1 MKSKP
6 PFNKSILFAWKGL
19 VYMVK
24 SERNFKIE
32 FLALLINVI
41 LIFLLD
47 LNLVDAILILICCF
61 TVLAAEMINTSVE
74 KLCDF
79 LHPTF
84 HPKIGL
90 IKDISAGAVFLLAI
104 LSVVV
109 GVLVYLPYVEILF
122 LF

>member
-1 MKSKP
+1 
-6 PFNKSILFAWKGL
+6 
-19 VYMVK
+19 MVK

>member
-19 VYMVK
+19 VNVVK
-24 SERNFKIE
+24 NERNFRIE
-32 FLALLINVI
+32 LFALFINIV
-41 LIFLLD
+41 LIFLLK
-47 LNLVDAILILICCF
+47 LNRTDACLILICRF
-61 TVLAAEMINTSVE
+61 MVLSAEMLNTSVE